1 MLMTQIA
8 GTGSFPLHLANE
20 NEKVRVVDVSGSKRV
35 LRQLLAM
42 GLLDGAEIQVL
53 RNRPKQDLLVGDEQ
67 TRWTIGS
74 GMAKQVLVQHL
85 DA

>member
-1 MLMTQIA
+1 MLMTQTIGA
-8 GTGSFPLHLANE
+8 GSFPLYLANE

-42 GLLDGAEIQVL
+42 GLLDGSELQVL
-53 RNRPKQDLLVGDEQ
+53 RNRPKQDLLVGDEHA
-67 TRWTIGS
+67 RWTIGT